1 MCFDVLI
8 NLAPTYRPSHVIYR
22 PLIAPFGRLAT
33 RSLDACQWAGW
44 CEWSACGAECGA
56 DATRSRTREC
66 ACGPQIDPT
75 SRGCIGDEKEIEH
88 CGPAECP
95 EQQKGNVTFISLDLT
110 RA

>member
-1 MCFDVLI
+1 MYLTY
-8 NLAPTYRPSHVIYR
+8 LACT
-22 PLIAPFGRLAT
+22 LLAPFGRLAV

-44 CEWSACGAECGA
+44 CEWTACGAECGA

-75 SRGCIGDEKEIEH
+75 SRGCIGDEKEVEQ

-95 EQQKGNVTFISLDLT
+95 ERQPKGNIYYLETSFLKVDAQYIET
-110 RA
+110 A